1 VTSGEARWTENWRA
15 IAPHDAVCV
24 KLPRGQPKR
33 SLGLGLATLFP
44 GTPVVLYTSAPG
56 AIRRC
61 RSFVKRV
68 EIEVEG
74 EYLAFPSAL
83 APAYLVED
91 APDSARLFFRSLLP
105 EPPRPGLSALSA
117 AVLYV
122 VRTLA
127 SRRAIRRI
135 APGRV
140 VVGRLR

>member
-15 IAPHDAVCV
+15 IAPPESVCV

-33 SLGLGLATLFP
+33 SLGLALATLFP

-61 RSFVKRV
+61 RSFARRV
-68 EIEVEG
+68 EIDVEG
-74 EYLAFPSAL
+74 EYLAFPSAS

-91 APDSARLFFRSLLP
+91 EPDSARLFFRSVLP
-105 EPPRPGLSALSA
+105 EPPRRGLSVLSA
-117 AVLYV
+117 AALFVI
-122 VRTLA
+122 RSLA
-127 SRRAIRRI
+127 SRRAIRRT